1 MLRRSSTG
9 AMGRRQ
15 ERQVGLYPPNFLDND
30 ATPERVRD
38 EALAPQ
44 WIGWSEGFLQR
55 NAKFSGRC

>member
-15 ERQVGLYPPNFLDND
+15 ERQVGLHPPDFLDND

-44 WIGWSEGFLQR
+44 WIGWSEGFLAEER
-55 NAKFSGRC
+55 KVLSRC